1 MSAMQDFAKLP
12 RQQKILVFVLI
23 GGLLGALYYQFRLKS
38 LRSRLDETEQTH
50 QNKINQNKKLEAD
63 IPKFE
68 ELKTQMT
75 RLKRVIDENQKALPT
90 EAELPAFF
98 DLLNRKVT
106 ESGVQITSSHR
117 LKEEPIEQFVKVP
130 VDIEMTGTF
139 MQIKK
144 FFASLMPKKKKP
156 GQDIATGDNVE
167 EKERLVSVEGLA
179 LTDPIVRN
187 HEIVM
192 TAKFTMVTYRQDEA
206 QAPSGAP
213 QSATPQKPMQKA
225 LPPADTPAGAKA
237 RVEQSLDKGDQRN
250 RAATGVDEA
259 KTPAGSAGR
268 LKGGL

>member
-23 GGLLGALYYQFRLKS
+23 GGLLGALYYQVRYKSLKS
-38 LRSRLDETEQTH
+38 RLEQTEQAH
-50 QNKINQNKKLEAD
+50 QNQISQNRKLEAD

-68 ELKTQMT
+68 ALKTQMT
-75 RLKRVIDENQKALPT
+75 RLKRAIDENQKALPT

-117 LKEEPIEQFVKVP
+117 LKEEPIEKFVKVP
-130 VDIEMTGTF
+130 VDVEMTGTF

-144 FFASLMPKKKKP
+144 FFASLQPKKKHP
-156 GQDIATGDNVE
+156 GEQVASADNVE
-167 EKERLVSVEGLA
+167 EKERLVSIENLSLGNPV
-179 LTDPIVRN
+179 VKN
-187 HEIVM
+187 HEIVL
-192 TAKFTMVTYRQDEA
+192 TAKFTMVTYRQDEPE
-206 QAPSGAP
+206 APNGAP

-225 LPPADTPAGAKA
+225 LPPANTPAGAKA

-250 RAATGVDEA
+250 RNATGVDEA
-259 KTPAGSAGR
+259 KTPDGSAGR

>member
-23 GGLLGALYYQFRLKS
+23 GGLIGALYYQLRFKSLKS
-38 LRSRLDETEQTH
+38 HLAQAEAAH
-50 QNKINQNKKLEAD
+50 QNQINQNKRLDAE

-106 ESGVQITSSHR
+106 ESGVQITSSRR
-117 LKEEPIEQFVKVP
+117 LKEEPVEKFVKVP
-130 VDIEMTGTF
+130 VEVEMTGTF

-144 FFASLMPKKKKP
+144 FFASLLPKKHKP
-156 GQDIATGDNVE
+156 GEQVADGDNVE
-167 EKERLVSVEGLA
+167 EKERLVSVENLS
-179 LTDPIVRN
+179 LTDPVVKN
-187 HEIVM
+187 HEIVL
-192 TAKFTMVTYRQDEA
+192 TAKFTMVTYRQDEPEA
-206 QAPSGAP
+206 ASGAP
-213 QSATPQKPMQKA
+213 KSATPQKPVQKT

-250 RAATGVDEA
+250 RNATGVDEA